1 MLEVEEKKYLI
12 VSTKEKQIQM
22 NMRNYSCETIIGD
35 ICSSSNRT
43 MRRIANNK
51 IIVGG
56 EKCIST
62 IVKVMY
68 DPIEGTVI
76 SIIEL
81 RDTEIAFVVLTNED
95 DSLVSLKKYNYNHHI
110 FDTLMKYIT
119 NDFNYYSLVEIDKK
133 SFILSSNALYLWKY

>member
-1 MLEVEEKKYLI
+1 
-12 VSTKEKQIQM
+12 
-22 NMRNYSCETIIGD
+22 MRNYSCETIIGD

-62 IVKVMY
+62 IDLNSFKVMY
-68 DPIEGTVI
+68 DPIEATVI